1 MPPKKPAPKKAPKT
15 APQNY
20 HCFVCGME
28 HSKDEEG
35 AKPVSWDK
43 GAGGAAWNLLRWP
56 WSFAQPAIA
65 ASVSPVSGV
74 STGLL
79 D

>member
-1 MPPKKPAPKKAPKT
+1 
-15 APQNY
+15 
-20 HCFVCGME
+20 ME

-65 ASVSPVSGV
+65 ASVSPVSGGV